1 MCDTM
6 YPDLISM
13 GSFTLHTY
21 GLCIALGALLGILY
35 VSRGARRE
43 GMNQQQFLDLA
54 FYLLIAAIIGSRV
67 FYIIL
72 NPGYYLKH
80 PLESLMIWRGGLVFY
95 GGFLF
100 AFPTCYL
107 YLKKHGIPFFKTC
120 DILAPGLALGE
131 FLGRIG
137 CFFAGCCYGRP
148 TDLPWGVTFT
158 HPNSLAKLDVSLH
171 PTQLHS
177 SAAALLMFIFLVSFR
192 RFKRADGQIVFLYI
206 LLYALGRLIIEN
218 FRGDER
224 GLLVAGYLT
233 LTQTIAIV
241 LIPLSLGMIIYLGKK
256 NKDAASAAHG

>member
-1 MCDTM
+1 M
-6 YPDLISM
+6 YPDLL
-13 GSFTLHTY
+13 SFGNLTLHTY
-21 GLCIALGALLGILY
+21 GVCIALGALLGILF

-43 GMNQQQFLDLA
+43 GMNQQQLLDLV

-67 FYIIL
+67 FYILL

-107 YLKKHGIPFFKTC
+107 YLKKHRLPFLKTC

-131 FLGRIG
+131 CIGRIG
-137 CFFAGCCYGRP
+137 CFFAGCCYGCP

-158 HPNSLAKLDVSLH
+158 HPNSLAKLGVSLH
-171 PTQLHS
+171 PTQLYT
-177 SAAALLMFIFLVSFR
+177 SAHALITFIMLVSFR
-192 RFKRADGQIVFLYI
+192 RVKRADGQIVFLYI

-233 LTQTIAIV
+233 LTQAIAIV
-241 LIPLSLGMIIYLGKK
+241 LIPVALGMIFYLGRRG
-256 NKDAASAAHG
+256 AAA